1 MLVSYLLLGLGLLF
15 AVLFLARWFAN
26 ANPKSLVL
34 AVKYIGGAAL
44 ALALLYVV
52 LSGRFFLIFWLAML
66 LPFALRMFRRFGNAR
81 PSPGQSSD
89 VETAYLKMVLDHDS
103 GEMTGTVLKGDFAG
117 RDLGDLSLDELLDLF
132 DECLDAD
139 EKSAQVLEAYLDRGR
154 HANWRDAMDA
164 RQGRGV
170 GKTAMTMDEARDIL
184 GVGLD
189 ADSDEIRAAH
199 RELMKQ
205 NHPDRGGSTYLA
217 AKINLAKDLL
227 LGV

>member
-1 MLVSYLLLGLGLLF
+1 MLSYLLLGLALLI
-15 AVLFLARWFAN
+15 AVLLLARWFVN

-34 AVKYIGGAAL
+34 AVKCIGGALL
-44 ALALLYVV
+44 AFALLYIV
-52 LSGRFFLIFWLAML
+52 LSGRFALIFWLVML
-66 LPFALRMFRRFGNAR
+66 APIALRMFRRFGNAR
-81 PSPGQSSD
+81 PSPGLSSD
-89 VETAYLKMVLDHDS
+89 VETAYLRMVLDHDS

-117 RDLGDLSLDELLDLF
+117 RDLGDLGLDELLDLF
-132 DECLDAD
+132 ELCLGAD

-184 GVGLD
+184 GVGPD
-189 ADSDEIRAAH
+189 ANSDEIRAAH

>member
-1 MLVSYLLLGLGLLF
+1 MLVSYLLLGLALLF
-15 AVLFLARWFAN
+15 AVLLLVRWFAN
-26 ANPKSLVL
+26 ANPKFLFL
-34 AVKYIGGAAL
+34 AVKCIGGAAL

-52 LSGRFFLIFWLAML
+52 LSGRFFLIFLLAML

-89 VETAYLKMVLDHDS
+89 VETAYLRMALDHDS
-103 GEMTGTVLKGDFAG
+103 GEMTGTVLTGDFAG

-132 DECLDAD
+132 YECLGAD

-154 HANWRDAMDA
+154 HAKWRDAMDA

-184 GVGLD
+184 GVGPG
-189 ADSDEIRAAH
+189 AGSDEIRVAY

>member
-1 MLVSYLLLGLGLLF
+1 MLAYLLLGLALLF
-15 AVLFLARWFAN
+15 AVLLLVQWFVN

-34 AVKYIGGAAL
+34 AVKCIGGAAL

-52 LSGRFFLIFWLAML
+52 LSGRFVLIFWLAML
-66 LPFALRMFRRFGNAR
+66 APIALRMFRRFSNAQ

-89 VETAYLKMVLDHDS
+89 VETAYLRMVLDHDS
-103 GEMTGTVLKGDFAG
+103 GEMAGTVLKGDFAG
-117 RDLGDLSLDELLDLF
+117 RDLGDLGLDDLLDLF
-132 DECLDAD
+132 ELCLGAD

-154 HANWRDAMDA
+154 HANWRDAMNA

-170 GKTAMTMDEARDIL
+170 GRAAMTVDEARDIL
-184 GVGLD
+184 GVGPG
-189 ADSDEIRAAH
+189 AGSDEIRAAH